1 MRVDE
6 AGQDIS
12 ARQIEDGS
20 AARRMIAGGWEN
32 GSNMSAFNFDR
43 APCLCDATDNV
54 DYSNVIEHQ

>member
-6 AGQDIS
+6 TRQDIS

-32 GSNMSAFNFDR
+32 GPNMSAFNFDR
-43 APCLCDATDNV
+43 APCLCDAMDNV
-54 DYSNVIEHQ
+54 DYSDVIKDQ